1 LSGVFGFVC
10 LDSQLPD
17 IHALA
22 GMADAM
28 SYRGPAGVDSL
39 VKGNAALGHLM
50 LRTTEQAKSEQQP
63 WQDPVSKLII
73 SADARLDNRSE
84 LLQALGLERS
94 AHNQQFGYPVSDSQ
108 LILQCYRQWAGDCV
122 SRLLGDFAF
131 AIWDE
136 TRQTLFC
143 ARDHM
148 GIKPFYYYLSSAVFA
163 FASAATAVVQ
173 AQGVPGRLNQSR
185 VADFLEDSLEGINKT
200 DSFFANVY
208 RLPPAHTLT
217 LRGKNLK
224 LKQYWTPDQRSE
236 LHLSS
241 DAEYQDAFAE
251 AFERAVGRRVQGG
264 PVAAMLS
271 GGVDSSAIVGVARD
285 ILRSSGGEPLIT
297 VSGNSDSEQG
307 CEEDRYI
314 RNVLEQGGIN
324 SQIISAGDVAGFST
338 ELAPVFEQM
347 EDPFD
352 SMLTLPAALYLIA
365 RSRAC
370 VAVLDGVDGD
380 LIASLAPVY
389 PANLLREGKL
399 SRAWV
404 EYRGLC
410 SNYFPYSSAWHVF
423 NRVLLPALV
432 PDAGRRLRTRALRP
446 LRFRS
451 LMRQSI
457 LSEDFARKVDLVSRY
472 DEKRR
477 EFALGFQGDLRVG
490 HVQRVVPAYLTV
502 AVERYERVA
511 AYCGVEHRKPF
522 LDKEFVEFCISLPWD
537 QKVRDGWSKYSL
549 RKLAE
554 KVVPSQVA
562 WRRGRE
568 HVGHE
573 FTMQLMAQQRKVN
586 LQLLTE
592 QAGRL
597 EEFVD
602 MDKFGAIMRAYR
614 AGSDRVDA
622 EIWPLVNLVQWLWRN
637 GF

>member
-1 LSGVFGFVC
+1 MSGVFGFVC

-17 IHALA
+17 TDALA
-22 GMADAM
+22 GMADVM
-28 SYRGPAGVDSL
+28 TYRGPAGVDTSI
-39 VKGNAALGHLM
+39 KGNAALGHLM
-50 LRTTEQAKSEQQP
+50 LRTTEQARGEQQP
-63 WQDPVSKLII
+63 WQDPASKLII
-73 SADARLDNRSE
+73 TADARLDNRPE
-84 LLQALGLERS
+84 LLQALGLEISSRNEQHGS
-94 AHNQQFGYPVSDSQ
+94 PVSDSQ
-108 LILQCYRQWAGDCV
+108 LILLSYRQWAGNCV
-122 SRLLGDFAF
+122 SHLLGDFAF

-136 TRQTLFC
+136 ARRTLFC

-148 GIKPFYYYLSSAVFA
+148 GIKPFYYHHSSGVFA
-163 FASAATAVVQ
+163 FASSATAVVQ
-173 AQGVPGRLNQSR
+173 APGVPGRLNQYR
-185 VADFLEDSLEGINKT
+185 VADFLEDALEGINKT

-224 LKQYWTPDQRSE
+224 LKQYWAPDQHSE

-251 AFERAVGRRVQGG
+251 AFERAVDRRLQGG
-264 PVAAMLS
+264 PVASMLS

-314 RNVLEQGGIN
+314 RKVLERGAIN
-324 SQIISAGDVAGFST
+324 PQIISAADMAGFST
-338 ELAPVFEQM
+338 ELAAVFERM

-352 SMLTLPAALYLIA
+352 SMLTLPAALYLVA

-380 LIASLAPVY
+380 LIASLPPVY

-399 SRAWV
+399 SRAWA

-410 SNYFPYSSAWHVF
+410 RNYFPYSSAWYVF

-432 PDAGRRLRTRALRP
+432 PDVGRRLRNRALRP

-477 EFALGFQGDLRVG
+477 EFDLGFQDDLRIG
-490 HVQRVVPAYLTV
+490 HVQRVIPAYLTV

-511 AYCGVEHRKPF
+511 AYCGVEHRKPL
-522 LDKEFVEFCISLPWD
+522 LDKEFVELCISFPWD
-537 QKVRDGWSKYSL
+537 QKVRNGWSKYSL

-554 KVVPSQVA
+554 TVVPGEVA

-568 HVGHE
+568 HVGRD
-573 FTMQLMAQQRKVN
+573 FTAQLMAQQRKAN

-597 EEFVD
+597 AEFID
-602 MDKFGAIMRAYR
+602 MDKFGAIMHAYR
-614 AGSDRVDA
+614 AGSDRVDT
-622 EIWPLVNLVQWLWRN
+622 EIWPLVNLVHWLRRN